1 MNFSVPFPVTFDVAS
16 RSCKVLAPV
25 ADISLFFHGLDLTF
39 LENSLFFHSK
49 TSIIQ
54 FTQLLNKLATT
65 AVVGYFVELVL
76 VGLGFRLI
84 KLGNFLLLKLGHSH
98 YVKLP
103 IPLSV
108 HVVGYKKRLVV
119 FGAHFGDINQFAEQV
134 TRFRR
139 PDVYKNKGVQLVGS
153 VFRLKIGKQK

>member
-65 AVVGYFVELVL
+65 AVVGY
-76 VGLGFRLI
+76 LGFRLI